1 MIGKATGRLPRGDG
15 GPGMGSS
22 SAPGWTRRDTQA
34 QVAATYCADP
44 RAVPAVDTRLE
55 VGMLDT
61 AKIRAHM
68 IVASSFELYREIAL
82 SALSL
87 IRR

>member
-1 MIGKATGRLPRGDG
+1 MGRAAGRLPRGDG
-15 GPGMGSS
+15 GSGIGS

-87 IRR
+87 IRRI